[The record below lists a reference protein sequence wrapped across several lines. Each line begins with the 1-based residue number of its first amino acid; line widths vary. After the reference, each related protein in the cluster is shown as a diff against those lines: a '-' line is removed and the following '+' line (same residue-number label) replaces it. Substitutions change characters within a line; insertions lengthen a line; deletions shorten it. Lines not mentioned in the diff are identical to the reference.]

1 MYFFKEISQDE
12 IKDHNS
18 QEDKQNDA
26 SLANELASQQ
36 GGEPEDDLP
45 LTDDDS
51 MADQAD
57 EPDSDDEDN
66 ALEQQDDDDQLSA
79 QGKTSSLTTN
89 NYESLY
95 MQVEKDVAI

>member
-1 MYFFKEISQDE
+1 
-12 IKDHNS
+12 
-18 QEDKQNDA
+18 
-26 SLANELASQQ
+26 
-36 GGEPEDDLP
+36 
-45 LTDDDS
+45 

-66 ALEQQDDDDQLSA
+66 ALEQQDDDDDQLSV